1 MHQLCAA
8 STYIGSEGSQSNPV
22 NFLGRSKSISTNAR
36 STANI
41 ASQESKKASKKKK
54 LKRQASKNDGVFF
67 FGRNTSKKKREI
79 RKQRQA
85 RKQKREDLFH
95 DEMFSASWNQGYA
108 AEVRQDQAR
117 KRRARRARR
126 IQPCLEGTEMGMTDS
141 QSASDQGDLWG
152 LRFNLVY
159 FRYSSV
165 DFGRGT
171 VRLF

>member
-1 MHQLCAA
+1 MSNNNI
-8 STYIGSEGSQSNPV
+8 STTNSTPQESNMSSMKKKTKRDSIETTSGFSFGS
-22 NFLGRSKSISTNAR
+22 SKSKT
-36 STANI
+36 
-41 ASQESKKASKKKK
+41 
-54 LKRQASKNDGVFF
+54 
-67 FGRNTSKKKREI
+67 REI

-159 FRYSSV
+159 FRY
-165 DFGRGT
+165 
-171 VRLF
+171 